1 MAARSFPQ
9 DCSQTHTRLFILP
22 RCARSQILHLTVG
35 PYRFFFSVTLGYGS
49 ALAVHPAESIMKHLC
64 ALPNPVATH
73 RCVTGIHSH
82 HFPGPSQ
89 LLLTQ
94 FSFRHLSKQLRNN
107 TIFILLSLNIKCM
120 EALSKVETFV
130 HHSHTTKYPPHPQWN
145 WNSDFLSWDK
155 QLASSDVFFHS
166 VCELFQWCTAPTTH
180 LFRLL
185 SARLIFGLCCL
196 ISLFSG
202 AKQNLWCHLRI
213 PFTSMKLA
221 LVFKEMILI
230 CLLPFWPRSIMICLY
245 VEFFNYPSVRAG
257 SRTKLNRGTGWHNV
271 MQTSYQLIFTSC
283 GNVGPYNHSRI
294 TYCPLFACDVVMVH
308 TCQDLDVQD

>member
-1 MAARSFPQ
+1 
-9 DCSQTHTRLFILP
+9 
-22 RCARSQILHLTVG
+22 
-35 PYRFFFSVTLGYGS
+35 
-49 ALAVHPAESIMKHLC
+49 
-64 ALPNPVATH
+64 
-73 RCVTGIHSH
+73 
-82 HFPGPSQ
+82 
-89 LLLTQ
+89 
-94 FSFRHLSKQLRNN
+94 
-107 TIFILLSLNIKCM
+107 M
-120 EALSKVETFV
+120 EAVSKVESFA
-130 HHSHTTKYPPHPQWN
+130 HNSHTTKYPPHPQYS

-155 QLASSDVFFHS
+155 QLASSDIVFHS
-166 VCELFQWCTAPTTH
+166 VCQLFQWCTAPTSH

-221 LVFKEMILI
+221 LVFKGTILI

-271 MQTSYQLIFTSC
+271 MQTSYQLVEMLVLTVILGLHVALYLHVIQSWSIPVRISMSKSRSMSLDTWSIFCMIIVLPFLRLAVGLWKMFILISQFLLFSLRQPMLIYTSFPHKS
-283 GNVGPYNHSRI
+283 GRPHQEDLSKDI
-294 TYCPLFACDVVMVH
+294 TAKNPSQFH
-308 TCQDLDVQD
+308 

>member
-1 MAARSFPQ
+1 MHFSTSSLLLTFVFSYSVAKSFHCTERFLHGNITSHPENTQVFSTWTGRRSEYTY
-9 DCSQTHTRLFILP
+9 S
-22 RCARSQILHLTVG
+22 HLTDGCQELSPGLLTDSHTVVHSAKVG
-35 PYRFFFSVTLGYGS
+35 SLSDPTSDSSPYRFFFSVTLGYGS

-145 WNSDFLSWDK
+145 
-155 QLASSDVFFHS
+155 
-166 VCELFQWCTAPTTH
+166 
-180 LFRLL
+180 
-185 SARLIFGLCCL
+185 
-196 ISLFSG
+196 
-202 AKQNLWCHLRI
+202 
-213 PFTSMKLA
+213 
-221 LVFKEMILI
+221 
-230 CLLPFWPRSIMICLY
+230 
-245 VEFFNYPSVRAG
+245 
-257 SRTKLNRGTGWHNV
+257 
-271 MQTSYQLIFTSC
+271 
-283 GNVGPYNHSRI
+283 
-294 TYCPLFACDVVMVH
+294 
-308 TCQDLDVQD
+308 